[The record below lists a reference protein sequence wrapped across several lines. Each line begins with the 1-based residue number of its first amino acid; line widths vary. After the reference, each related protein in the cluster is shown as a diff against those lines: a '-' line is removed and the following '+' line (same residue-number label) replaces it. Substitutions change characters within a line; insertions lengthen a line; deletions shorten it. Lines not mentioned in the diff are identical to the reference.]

1 MSASPRSTVS
11 LPKVRFQQLEMIA
24 EARGLQN
31 PAALIEAW
39 IARSVAEGEIPNLL
53 PGFSCQIVG
62 GQFLVTIAEN
72 VLPLMAPDRARM
84 LAAILS
90 AVAGETD
97 PKLAFEMPAG
107 RPVALDLGEA
117 KLLIGRAGRGVRFV
131 LRAPDD
137 EEGRMFATSSAFAA
151 GLAEQIRAE
160 FSEH

>member
-1 MSASPRSTVS
+1 MTASPRSTVT
-11 LPKVRFQQLEMIA
+11 LPKVRIQQLEMIA

-39 IARSVAEGEIPNLL
+39 IARSVAEGEIPNHI

-62 GQFLVTIAEN
+62 GQFLVTVAEN

-97 PKLAFEMPAG
+97 PELAFEMPPG

-117 KLLIGRAGRGVRFV
+117 KLAIGRAGRGVRFV
-131 LRAPDD
+131 LKDADGG
-137 EEGRMFATSSAFAA
+137 EGRMFATSPAFAA
-151 GLAEQIRAE
+151 GLARMIRAE
-160 FSEH
+160 FTTH